1 MTYEGQEFEV
11 VSLPDLIQSKIAAGR
26 EVDLEDVRI
35 LTSEEKEIRS
45 ED

>member
-11 VSLPDLIQSKIAAGR
+11 VSFSDLIQSKTAAAR

-35 LTSEEKEIRS
+35 LTSGEKESDS